1 MRLTTTILT
10 AAVVACSSLLVAAQ
24 QGDAHAGHDHSK
36 HTHDKAEIAHEAPA
50 FSLKG
55 VDGKTY
61 TLADYKGKVVVLEWF
76 CSSCPASGRGEGSF
90 WGSGKAAATIEG
102 MRKADADAVYFAV
115 NSTKDGFNSMSNAE
129 EGSAS
134 AEVMSKAGAS
144 VPVLLDAD
152 GKVGKAYGAKTT
164 PHVFIIAAD
173 GNVAYIGAPVSKDG
187 KTNYV
192 VNAVTALKAG
202 KPVEPATTK
211 NEGCGVKYAK
221 Q

>member
-1 MRLTTTILT
+1 MRIVSTVLT
-10 AAVVACSSLLVAAQ
+10 AAVVTCSSLLIAGQ
-24 QGDAHAGHDHSK
+24 QGDPHAGHDHSK
-36 HTHDKAEIAHEAPA
+36 HAHDKAEIAHEAPA
-50 FSLKG
+50 FTLKG

-61 TLADYKGKVVVLEWF
+61 SLADYKGKVVVLEWF
-76 CSSCPASGRGEGSF
+76 CSSCPASGRGEGSL

-102 MRKADADAVYFAV
+102 VRKADSNAVYFTV
-115 NSTKDGFNSMSNAE
+115 NSTKDGYDGKSNAE
-129 EGSAS
+129 EGTAS
-134 AEVMSKAGAS
+134 AEVMSKAGVS

-152 GKVGKAYGAKTT
+152 GKVGRAYGAKTT

-173 GNVAYIGAPVSKDG
+173 GNVAYIGAPVSRDG